1 MKFLHSY
8 RKVKNA
14 QFYFILDRPLIS
26 LLFKTGRAIA
36 TDETIVQAVPAGTMA
51 WKAES
56 LGENKEPRMERIV
69 TRAAPYLYALLRIIG
84 ALLYACHGAQKL
96 LDLFGGVQGGTVPL
110 LSLMGLAG
118 LIELGAGLLI
128 AGGVLTRPA
137 AFLASGEMAFAYW
150 LAHAPQGFWPIQN
163 RGELAVLN
171 CFLFLYIM
179 SRGAGPWSLAR
190 LVHRQPR
197 TAPEPSEPLVPSR

>member
-1 MKFLHSY
+1 
-8 RKVKNA
+8 
-14 QFYFILDRPLIS
+14 
-26 LLFKTGRAIA
+26 
-36 TDETIVQAVPAGTMA
+36 
-51 WKAES
+51 
-56 LGENKEPRMERIV
+56 LG
-69 TRAAPYLYALLRIIG
+69 
-84 ALLYACHGAQKL
+84 
-96 LDLFGGVQGGTVPL
+96 LFGGVQGGTVPL

-179 SRGAGPWSLAR
+179 SRGAGPWSLVR

>member
-1 MKFLHSY
+1 
-8 RKVKNA
+8 
-14 QFYFILDRPLIS
+14 
-26 LLFKTGRAIA
+26 
-36 TDETIVQAVPAGTMA
+36 
-51 WKAES
+51 
-56 LGENKEPRMERIV
+56 MERIV
-69 TRAAPYLYALLRIIG
+69 TPAAPYLYALLRIIG

-96 LDLFGGVQGGTVPL
+96 LGLFGGVQGGTVPL

-128 AGGVLTRPA
+128 AGGVLTRSA
-137 AFLASGEMAFAYW
+137 ACIASGEMAFAYW

>member
-1 MKFLHSY
+1 
-8 RKVKNA
+8 
-14 QFYFILDRPLIS
+14 
-26 LLFKTGRAIA
+26 
-36 TDETIVQAVPAGTMA
+36 
-51 WKAES
+51 
-56 LGENKEPRMERIV
+56 MERIV

-84 ALLYACHGAQKL
+84 ALLYACHGAQKVL
-96 LDLFGGVQGGTVPL
+96 GLFGGVQGGTVPL

-163 RGELAVLN
+163 RGEVAVLN

-179 SRGAGPWSLAR
+179 SRGAGPWSLAS
-190 LVHRQPR
+190 LFHRQPR
-197 TAPEPSEPLVPSR
+197 TVPEPGETLGPSR

>member
-1 MKFLHSY
+1 
-8 RKVKNA
+8 
-14 QFYFILDRPLIS
+14 
-26 LLFKTGRAIA
+26 
-36 TDETIVQAVPAGTMA
+36 
-51 WKAES
+51 
-56 LGENKEPRMERIV
+56 MERIV
-69 TRAAPYLYALLRIIG
+69 TSAAPYLYALLRIIG

-96 LDLFGGVQGGTVPL
+96 LGLFGGVRGGTVPL

-150 LAHAPQGFWPIQN
+150 LSHAPRGFWPIRN
-163 RGELAVLN
+163 GGELAVLN

-179 SRGAGPWSLAR
+179 SHGAGPWSLAR

-197 TAPEPSEPLVPSR
+197 TAPVPREHLVPSR